1 MSQSEKT
8 LCCFTLE
15 GTQFLG
21 ELLLDGEHSNVMLTS
36 RHKIPYASEPHS
48 LYGESL
54 DHKKISL
61 HECVGEPSYP
71 EGLYPKFVFK
81 RRSFPH
87 YALIGSRHIAE
98 DERIFSSVSFQT
110 DDVGLLFSARD
121 TFGSA
126 SPDPLE
132 LQTILESSF
141 PSRKIAIGK
150 SPAIFFF
157 SGVPDSV
164 PVDIGIG
171 NFAADFD
178 FRSDVSGHAGIQ
190 CPSIVNAVLKF
201 DTLKSLDEIL
211 DDVVALSLFFT
222 VVAGRYQGVKSIEAE
237 IGGADS
243 ASVQD
248 QKVSVH
254 WSYAPASS
262 DLEASNLRDIPI
274 TPEESGAE
282 FYTVFQRWMS
292 RHNDWLPARL
302 RIINWQKNGRTYDE
316 NRLVAAANAFDILP
330 DSTYPDIGDLSEA
343 ARDAR
348 ARCKKIIRE
357 LADGPE
363 RTQISNTLAF
373 WGGKSLRLKVLS
385 RSSIIREAFGD
396 DFVDIDM
403 VLATAILARNYFVH
417 GTNSFGYE
425 NYKDLLPF
433 FTDTLEFVFVAS
445 DLVEC
450 GWNAKRWAARRPGF
464 SHPLAAFYRT
474 YKIHMPEFYLAKSNA
489 EA

>member
-302 RIINWQKNGRTYDE
+302 RIINWQKMEEHMMR
-316 NRLVAAANAFDILP
+316 
-330 DSTYPDIGDLSEA
+330 
-343 ARDAR
+343 
-348 ARCKKIIRE
+348 
-357 LADGPE
+357 
-363 RTQISNTLAF
+363 
-373 WGGKSLRLKVLS
+373 
-385 RSSIIREAFGD
+385 
-396 DFVDIDM
+396 ID
-403 VLATAILARNYFVH
+403 
-417 GTNSFGYE
+417 
-425 NYKDLLPF
+425 
-433 FTDTLEFVFVAS
+433 
-445 DLVEC
+445 
-450 GWNAKRWAARRPGF
+450 
-464 SHPLAAFYRT
+464 
-474 YKIHMPEFYLAKSNA
+474 
-489 EA
+489 

>member
-21 ELLLDGEHSNVMLTS
+21 ELILDGEHSNVMLTS
-36 RHKIPYASEPHS
+36 RNEIPYDSEPHS
-48 LYGESL
+48 FYGESL

-87 YALIGSRHIAE
+87 YALIGSRHIAK

-110 DDVGLLFSARD
+110 DDVGLIFSARD

-141 PSRKIAIGK
+141 PSRQIAIGK

-164 PVDIGIG
+164 PVDIGVG

-201 DTLKSLDEIL
+201 DTFKSLDEIL

-222 VVAGRYQGVKSIEAE
+222 VVAGRYQGIKSIEAE

-248 QKVSVH
+248 QKISVH

-330 DSTYPDIGDLSEA
+330 DSAYPDIGDLSEA
-343 ARDAR
+343 ALDAR
-348 ARCKKIIRE
+348 TRCKRIIRE
-357 LADGPE
+357 LADGAE
-363 RTQISNTLAF
+363 KTQISNTLAF

-385 RSSIIREAFGD
+385 RSSIIRESFGD
-396 DFVDIDM
+396 DFIDIDM

-425 NYKDLLPF
+425 NYKDLLSF
-433 FTDTLEFVFVAS
+433 FTDALEFVFVAS